1 LNISGGFSK
10 RTILS
15 LGLLLIIGG
24 GAAAYLLYFKDIG
37 VAPPPEPEKVAKR
50 IKIEVPA
57 PPPEEKK
64 EAAAPAGAQTQQ
76 PQPPA
81 GIQPAPV
88 QPGAVKPAE
97 VKPEVAKKE
106 EIKPAVKEVVP
117 EKKAAVK
124 KEKQGLAA
132 VKTQY
137 KPWALHVASYASKE
151 EAQTMVK
158 RLKKDKYNAYLTEF
172 NLKDR
177 RWYRVRVG
185 FYGSEEEAK
194 AAGKKITR
202 NYNINGIWAVKPM
215 KSEIKTHMDP
225 VTPTS

>member
-1 LNISGGFSK
+1 MNISGGFSK
-10 RTILS
+10 RTILL

-24 GAAAYLLYFKDIG
+24 GAAAYLLYFQDIG

-106 EIKPAVKEVVP
+106 EIKPVVKEVVP
-117 EKKAAVK
+117 EKRAAVK